1 MLSTDNRA
9 ELGDILTDIGDYLDD
24 NPPALSLP
32 PAAYT
37 SSELW
42 QLERERI
49 FNRSWMLVAHVDQL
63 AKTGDYVTVSVAGE
77 PVMVVRDVDG
87 QLHALSPI
95 CRHRLMLMV
104 EPGAGRIDTL
114 TCQYHLWRYGLDG
127 RLRGAPHMAANLD
140 FNRRECRL
148 PQFAVATWNGLVW
161 INLDA
166 DAEPIAA
173 HLDLTDDEFAGYRLG
188 EMVQVESWSH
198 EWRANWKVA
207 AENGHE
213 NYHVLG
219 LHRQTLEPFVPG
231 GGDLDVRQYSRW
243 ALRLRVPFTVPVE
256 AKSLQLNEVQKSN
269 LVVLW
274 TFPNS
279 ALAIAGERV
288 VWFGFI
294 PQSIDRVQ
302 VLGGVLTTPE
312 LAADAAATAQTSQ
325 FVMAMI
331 NDEDRLGLE
340 AVQVGAGSRFAE
352 RGHLSS
358 KEWPGML
365 AFYGTSPWRWL
376 ATTQVPASLAG
387 MPRQAGRWSP
397 TALRILGAAAELI
410 ALRGYSSTS
419 TRDIAAAVGVEQ
431 PAIYKH
437 FSAKRDILAALV
449 RLAVE
454 WPLELFGHITAMPV
468 PAVVKLHRWLTESLD
483 HLHASP
489 YVLVSILITPD
500 LHQESFVAERE
511 LVAEMERALVGL
523 IETGQG
529 EGDVRAMHP
538 LSAARL
544 VQALFDALALPE
556 FAVSPDEIVEFA
568 MTALLSDPDRLAE
581 IRAAADA
588 LEIQT
593 APPDRGL

>member
-219 LHRQTLEPFVPG
+219 LHRQTLEPSVPG

-365 AFYGTSPWRWL
+365 AFYRNL
-376 ATTQVPASLAG
+376 A
-387 MPRQAGRWSP
+387 M
-397 TALRILGAAAELI
+397 
-410 ALRGYSSTS
+410 
-419 TRDIAAAVGVEQ
+419 
-431 PAIYKH
+431 
-437 FSAKRDILAALV
+437 
-449 RLAVE
+449 
-454 WPLELFGHITAMPV
+454 
-468 PAVVKLHRWLTESLD
+468 
-483 HLHASP
+483 
-489 YVLVSILITPD
+489 
-500 LHQESFVAERE
+500 
-511 LVAEMERALVGL
+511 ALVG
-523 IETGQG
+523 
-529 EGDVRAMHP
+529 DHP
-538 LSAARL
+538 GAS
-544 VQALFDALALPE
+544 
-556 FAVSPDEIVEFA
+556 
-568 MTALLSDPDRLAE
+568 
-581 IRAAADA
+581 
-588 LEIQT
+588 
-593 APPDRGL
+593 

>member
-1 MLSTDNRA
+1 MEGMLSTDNRA

-49 FNRSWMLVAHVDQL
+49 FNRSWMLVAHVDQV

-114 TCQYHLWRYGLDG
+114 PCQYHLWRYGLDG

-173 HLDLTDDEFAGYRLG
+173 HLDLTDDEFAGYRLR

-207 AENGHE
+207 AENGLE

-365 AFYGTSPWRWL
+365 AFYRNL
-376 ATTQVPASLAG
+376 A
-387 MPRQAGRWSP
+387 M
-397 TALRILGAAAELI
+397 
-410 ALRGYSSTS
+410 
-419 TRDIAAAVGVEQ
+419 
-431 PAIYKH
+431 
-437 FSAKRDILAALV
+437 
-449 RLAVE
+449 
-454 WPLELFGHITAMPV
+454 
-468 PAVVKLHRWLTESLD
+468 
-483 HLHASP
+483 
-489 YVLVSILITPD
+489 
-500 LHQESFVAERE
+500 
-511 LVAEMERALVGL
+511 ALVG
-523 IETGQG
+523 
-529 EGDVRAMHP
+529 DHP
-538 LSAARL
+538 GAS
-544 VQALFDALALPE
+544 
-556 FAVSPDEIVEFA
+556 
-568 MTALLSDPDRLAE
+568 
-581 IRAAADA
+581 
-588 LEIQT
+588 
-593 APPDRGL
+593 